1 MVFSVSH
8 KTMSA
13 RKNLGRKF
21 QLKLYSKFSGTPTF
35 DRPLGLRIQYSRLSS
50 PPPPPPIPGSD
61 VSGAERG
68 EAAEFAGYH
77 PPCYYDLISVALT

>member
-8 KTMSA
+8 TTMSG
-13 RKNLGRKF
+13 RNNWGRKF

-35 DRPLGLRIQYSRLSS
+35 DRPLGLRIQHSRLSS
-50 PPPPPPIPGSD
+50 PKPTPGGD
-61 VSGAERG
+61 VGGEERG

-77 PPCYYDLISVALT
+77 PPCYYDFISVALT